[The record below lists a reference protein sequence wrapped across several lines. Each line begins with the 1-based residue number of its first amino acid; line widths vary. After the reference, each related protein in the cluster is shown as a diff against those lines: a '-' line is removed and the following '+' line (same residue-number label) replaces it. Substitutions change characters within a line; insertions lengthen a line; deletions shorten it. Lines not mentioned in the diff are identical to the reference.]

1 MNLNTAYD
9 NDIIQEVVNIG
20 IGDAAD
26 ALSKLVKSPV
36 LINIPDVKI
45 INISEVKNYIESELK
60 NLGLFIIQDFK
71 GTIEGKVI
79 LSYSTECAKSL
90 LKILLNETKDILAL
104 SNIELSVLEEI
115 GNILSG
121 SCITSICNMVKKQVI
136 FSLPHVIQDI
146 SLKYLINLQ
155 HELDQYESC
164 IVIKNEM
171 YIKAEQINGYIFIIV
186 SMRDIKSIIDQLKD
200 DLKKITQGKLT

>member
-1 MNLNTAYD
+1 MNQNTIYD
-9 NDIIQEVVNIG
+9 KDIIQEVVNIG

-36 LINIPDVKI
+36 LIKVPDIEI
-45 INISEVKNYIESELK
+45 IQISEVKNYIESKLG

-79 LSYSTECAKSL
+79 LSYSTECAKAL
-90 LKILLNETKDILAL
+90 LKILLNETKDIFTL

-121 SCITSICNMVKKQVI
+121 SCIASICNMAKKQVI
-136 FSLPHVIQDI
+136 FSLPYVIQDI
-146 SLKYLINLQ
+146 NLKYLIDLQ
-155 HELDQYESC
+155 NELEQYGCC
-164 IVIKNEM
+164 IVITNEIH
-171 YIKAEQINGYIFIIV
+171 IKEKQINGYIFIIV
-186 SMRDIKSIIDQLKD
+186 SMKDIKSIIDQLKD
-200 DLKKITQGKLT
+200 DLKKLTKGSLT